1 MSDNPLSVNYPYG
14 RRQIGRKK
22 EATFIKTNKS
32 TDMQEFMYTEEHT
45 MYRDAVRAFVEKEI
59 QPYHAQWEKDGQV
72 ARDIWTKAGAQGM
85 LCMDQPEEYGGMG
98 IKDFR
103 YNTIIGEELIRVG
116 ASGPGFILQN
126 DVMSPYFEHYFT
138 SEQKDRWLSKIISGE
153 IITAI
158 AMTEPSTGSD
168 LGGVKTTAIK
178 NGDHYILNGAKTFI
192 TNGIL
197 SDLVIVVAKTDPSEK
212 HAGTSLLVVE
222 RGMEGFER
230 GKNLDKIGMKAQDTA
245 ELFFRDVKV
254 PVENLLGKEGHGF
267 YYLMHNL
274 PQERLSIAA
283 SGVAAAEYAL
293 DMTIQ
298 YCKDRTAFGRPIGK
312 FQNSRFKL
320 AEMKTEVTIA
330 RTFVDQCIL
339 ELNDDKLS
347 VEKAAMAKYWVTDL
361 QCKVIDECLQLHG
374 GYGYMNEYPIARA
387 YTDSRVQRIYGGT
400 NEIMKEIIGRSMGF

>member
-1 MSDNPLSVNYPYG
+1 
-14 RRQIGRKK
+14 
-22 EATFIKTNKS
+22 
-32 TDMQEFMYTEEHT
+32 MQDFMYTEEHI

-72 ARDIWTKAGAQGM
+72 PKELWLKAGAQGM

-103 YNTIIGEELIRVG
+103 YNVIIAEELIRVG
-116 ASGPGFILQN
+116 ASGPGFGLQN

-138 SEQKDRWLSKIISGE
+138 AEQKEKWLPKIISGE
-153 IITAI
+153 IVTAI

-178 NGDHYILNGAKTFI
+178 NGNHYLLNGAKTFI

-197 SDLVIVVAKTDPSEK
+197 SDLVVVVAKTNPEEK
-212 HAGTSLLVVE
+212 HAGISLLVVE

-254 PVENLLGKEGHGF
+254 PIENLLGKEGHGF

-283 SGVAAAEYAL
+283 AGVAAAESAL
-293 DMTIQ
+293 EMTIQ
-298 YCKDRTAFGRPIGK
+298 YCKDRTAFGRQIGK

-320 AEMKTEVTIA
+320 AEMKTEITIA
-330 RTFVDQCIL
+330 RTFVDQCII

-374 GYGYMNEYPIARA
+374 GYGYMTEYPIARA